1 LIVKKSQKTEVAYKL
16 KELNETFKAQKQKSS
31 SMNCSFVFGA
41 LQEIMVE
48 PNTISEEYG
57 IVWRRPKI
65 DLDELVFLRKKKAY
79 SYKELASHFGRPVN
93 TIDWY
98 LRRLRAENKL

>member
-1 LIVKKSQKTEVAYKL
+1 MLII
-16 KELNETFKAQKQKSS
+16 
-31 SMNCSFVFGA
+31 GA

>member
-1 LIVKKSQKTEVAYKL
+1 
-16 KELNETFKAQKQKSS
+16 
-31 SMNCSFVFGA
+31 
-41 LQEIMVE
+41 MVE
-48 PNTISEEYG
+48 PNTISEEYE

-65 DLDELVFLRKKKAY
+65 DLDELVFLRIEKAY
-79 SYKELASHFGRPVN
+79 SYKELASHFGRPIN